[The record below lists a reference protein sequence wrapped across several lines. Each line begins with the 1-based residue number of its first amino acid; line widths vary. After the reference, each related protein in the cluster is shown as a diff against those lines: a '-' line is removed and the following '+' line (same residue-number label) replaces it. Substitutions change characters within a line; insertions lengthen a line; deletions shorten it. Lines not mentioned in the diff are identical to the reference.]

1 MSIPM
6 VEVSYAEL
14 QQNLSR
20 YLNEAVDTGVTVVVS
35 RQVGKGNVLIISEAV
50 FDGWR
55 ETVHLRSSPKN
66 AERLIR
72 GVRQAETGQLKAP
85 DLRP

>member
-35 RQVGKGNVLIISEAV
+35 RQVGKGNALIISEAV

-55 ETVHLRSSPKN
+55 ETVHLLSSPKN

-72 GVRQAETGQLKAP
+72 GVRQAEAGQLKAP
-85 DLRP
+85 DLRY